1 MSLTLDAIWSLPG
14 PTGSHNMAE
23 AVQFVARRG
32 GSHHTRHFFFSFG
45 HGAGGALLLVPI
57 LIVIGFGGYLLRH
70 PDQARGLKERLTSMW
85 KGAPANLDRNRA
97 QTAPPP
103 NAPSGPYPPPNT
115 VGGGMTRF
123 NPPPGWPVPAEWTPT
138 PDWKPDPSWPPAPP
152 GWRFWLP
159 MYPPPPPRFGP
170 NLSDALRQPKASQP
184 TARRWFI
191 GAAAVAVL
199 VLVVVFAFEL
209 FGGESTTSA
218 TGKAPSATD
227 GASIS
232 GYGSLRIG
240 MTEAEA
246 TSVMGSA
253 PKHHFFNCTVIGE
266 IAVGA
271 LKVWIAD
278 SSGRVTGIETP
289 FGTKTDRG
297 VGDGS
302 TPAEVR
308 AAYSGPEYTI
318 DEGYV
323 GGQGMQAINVVE
335 GPKEYTSHRL
345 LSFLV
350 NAEGRTG
357 PPSIGRPKGWEGC

>member
-1 MSLTLDAIWSLPG
+1 MSLTLDAIWSLPDRS
-14 PTGSHNMAE
+14 GSHSVAE
-23 AVQFVARRG
+23 ALQFVARRG

-45 HGAGGALLLVPI
+45 HGGGAAAFLLVPI
-57 LIVIGFGGYLLRH
+57 LLVIAFGGYLLRH
-70 PDQARGLKERLTSMW
+70 PDKARGLKERLTSAW
-85 KGAPANLDRNRA
+85 KGAAANPDRNRGL
-97 QTAPPP
+97 TAPPP
-103 NAPSGPYPPPNT
+103 NRPSAPYTPPHT
-115 VGGGMTRF
+115 AGGGMTRF
-123 NPPPGWPVPAEWTPT
+123 NPPPGWPVPPGWTPT
-138 PDWKPDPSWPPAPP
+138 PDWKPDPSWAPAPP
-152 GWRFWLP
+152 GWQFWLP
-159 MYPPPPPRFGP
+159 AHPPPRPRVGS
-170 NLSDALRQPKASQP
+170 NVSDALRQPA
-184 TARRWFI
+184 ARWFV
-191 GAAAVAVL
+191 AAAVIAVL
-199 VLVVVFAFEL
+199 VLVVVLAFQL

-227 GASIS
+227 GASIN

-266 IAVGA
+266 NTLGA

-289 FGTKTDRG
+289 AGTKTDRG

-318 DEGYV
+318 DEGNV
-323 GGQGMQAINVVE
+323 GGQGMSAINVFE

-350 NAEGRTG
+350 DADGRTG